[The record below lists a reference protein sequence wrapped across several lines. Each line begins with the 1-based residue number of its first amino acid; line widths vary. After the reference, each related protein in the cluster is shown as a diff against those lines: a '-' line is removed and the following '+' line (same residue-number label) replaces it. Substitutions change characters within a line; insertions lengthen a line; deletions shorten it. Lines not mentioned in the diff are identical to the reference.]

1 MNLSHTDAHHHQPL
15 VTVPCQH
22 IRIGDMLMLQGR
34 PCQVIRIATS
44 AITGQHKYLGVDLF
58 NKQLYEEAAS
68 ISHPAP
74 DVTVQTMTAPVFKQY
89 RVLDIQDGTVT
100 AMTESGDVKTGLP
113 VIDQGELDSR
123 LSSAFHADRGSV
135 RVLVL
140 NYSGNEI
147 IVDLKVVRAPEGRTK
162 LHIAARNGEESII
175 KDALEEKEDIN
186 QLDSVGRTALFDALE
201 GRHKNVVQLLL
212 NSGIELNQVD
222 LRGTAA
228 LDIAVADGEHPTMA
242 LLLLENGASPTAA
255 LDSDVLSLLSAAA
268 VGRLD
273 EVNRLLMN
281 GVAVNSK
288 DRLGYTALHEAASHG
303 FVEIARQLIR
313 FGADVNAK
321 TALGRDTVLHTV
333 VERGRNHRKFMGGIS
348 SRTSVPVLGEGH
360 AKVVELLLH
369 KGAVP
374 ELKRTDGLTLQALV
388 AKELEAPN
396 LDEAERY
403 ALQEIAKALK
413 NHSSAK
419 ENIGSESDPEQLR
432 LHNEKMDVCNHFHL
446 QIQYHT
452 SRDYDNDKATVG
464 NFIYNQTGENWGQGE
479 AVNLEIWANKVASEY
494 LVNSVSSEYTGLPGD
509 SYWRWIHIPANNKIW
524 AKDVIRVLRN
534 NPNIRFDG
542 DLKRF
547 NEFID
552 GSYHELRG
560 SGSHVR
566 MRRPFFSQS
575 FDPKAVASSIVVPY
589 FDMEPLESYLNRGDS
604 QDNHCRKKQALER
617 VYRRFG
623 DRNEDLHVP
632 CTLDQ
637 SYYLSLH
644 DSTERDKTQ
653 VVAKY
658 VDLRERDTEEVT
670 PTQGGR
676 IRKPKK
682 LVMVNQIWLWKL
694 DSNTLITAFPDRWHQ
709 GQETDLLSHI
719 SQVIEGDLPSTVDS
733 MIIQI
738 LHSTIGFMDTPNNAG
753 LDENLFD
760 IFNEMIAHWANE
772 ETQCFNAFYKAQKD
786 RKENGESEAKIKDAE
801 DICDITKE
809 VEILGEVKDIG
820 DELKMIERV
829 LQDQVTVVAQ
839 YRTSRN
845 DSLPQEEM
853 NRLDALDQDLD
864 SRVYKVQRL
873 ARDAFS
879 VETSLNHLLD
889 LKQKQANFNEARDTR
904 RLANEADNRAR
915 AGEEQNQLLFVF
927 TMITVVF
934 TPLSFVTSFLA
945 VPSQDFPQ
953 NDAGGGGGVSWRWWQ
968 VFAGSLV
975 TEVIAFL
982 GIALFWIP
990 TWRVP
995 ASGPQS
1001 TTVYENFRKKMRAY
1015 RDRVP
1020 SWKSRASVHDLE
1032 GGK

>member
-1 MNLSHTDAHHHQPL
+1 MNLSDTDAAHSQPL
-15 VTVPCQH
+15 VTIPCQH
-22 IRIGDMLMLQGR
+22 IRMGDILMLQGR
-34 PCQVIRIATS
+34 PCQVIRISTS

-58 NKQLYEEAAS
+58 NRQLYEEAAFV
-68 ISHPAP
+68 SHPAP
-74 DVTVQTMTAPVFKQY
+74 DVIVQNMLGPVFKQY

-113 VIDQGELDSR
+113 VLDQSELYSR
-123 LSSAFHADRGSV
+123 LSSVFHSGRGSV

-140 NYSGNEI
+140 NYVGNEM
-147 IVDLKVVRAPEGRTK
+147 IVDLKVVHPPEGRTK
-162 LHIAARNGEESII
+162 LHIAARNGEESTI
-175 KDALEEKEDIN
+175 KDALEQKGDIN

-212 NSGIELNQVD
+212 DSGIEVNQVD
-222 LRGTAA
+222 RRGTVA
-228 LDIAVADGEHPTMA
+228 LDIAVADIEHPTMA
-242 LLLLENGASPTAA
+242 LLLLEKGASPTAA
-255 LDSDVLSLLSAAA
+255 LDSDVLDLLSAAA
-268 VGRLD
+268 TGKVD
-273 EVNRLLMN
+273 EVNRLLAT

-303 FVEIARQLIR
+303 FVEIVRQLIR

-333 VERGRNHRKFMGGIS
+333 VERGRNHRKFMGAVP
-348 SRTSVPVLGEGH
+348 SRTSIPVLGEDH
-360 AKVVELLLH
+360 VKVVEVLLH

-374 ELKRTDGLTLQALV
+374 KIKRTDGLTVQALV
-388 AKELEAPN
+388 SKELESLN
-396 LDEAERY
+396 LEEKERY
-403 ALQEIAKALK
+403 ALQEIGKTLK
-413 NHSSAK
+413 NYSSAK
-419 ENIGSESDPEQLR
+419 ESIGSDSDLEQLK
-432 LHNEKMDVCNHFHL
+432 LHKEKMDVCNHFHL

-452 SRDYDNDKATVG
+452 SQQYDSDKAPIG
-464 NFIYNQTGENWGQGE
+464 SFIYNQTGDNWGQGE

-494 LVNSVSSEYTGLPGD
+494 LVNSVSSEYTELPGD
-509 SYWRWIHIPANNKIW
+509 SYWRWIHIPANHKIW
-524 AKDVIRVLRN
+524 AKVRISIPYQFMMLT
-534 NPNIRFDG
+534 
-542 DLKRF
+542 KQ
-547 NEFID
+547 E
-552 GSYHELRG
+552 
-560 SGSHVR
+560 GSHVR

-589 FDMEPLESYLNRGDS
+589 FDMEPLESYLSRGDS

-617 VYRRFG
+617 VYRKLG
-623 DRNEDLHVP
+623 DGNEDLHVP

-658 VDLRERDTEEVT
+658 ADLREGDTTEAT
-670 PTQGGR
+670 PTQGGI

-682 LVMVNQIWLWKL
+682 LLMVNQIWLWKL

-733 MIIQI
+733 MVIQI
-738 LHSTIGFMDTPNNAG
+738 LHSAIGFMDTPNNAG
-753 LDENLFD
+753 LDGNLFD
-760 IFNEMIAHWANE
+760 IFNEMIAHWANA

-786 RKENGESEAKIKDAE
+786 RKEKGEPEAKKKDDD

-829 LQDQVTVVAQ
+829 LQDQATVLAQ

-853 NRLDALDQDLD
+853 NRLDTLDQDLD
-864 SRVYKVQRL
+864 SRIYKVQRL
-873 ARDAFS
+873 ARDAFA

-904 RLANEADNRAR
+904 KLANEADNRAR

-953 NDAGGGGGVSWRWWQ
+953 NDAAGGVSWRWWQ

-995 ASGPQS
+995 ASGPQPM
-1001 TTVYENFRKKMRAY
+1001 TIYETFRRKMRVY
-1015 RDRVP
+1015 RDRIPNRKPRP
-1020 SWKSRASVHDLE
+1020 SVQDLE